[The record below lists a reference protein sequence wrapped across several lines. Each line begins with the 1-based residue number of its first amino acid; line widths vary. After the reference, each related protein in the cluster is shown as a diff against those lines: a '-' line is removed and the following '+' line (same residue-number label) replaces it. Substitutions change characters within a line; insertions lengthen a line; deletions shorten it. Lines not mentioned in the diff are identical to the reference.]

1 MHTYHYLERDKEGDS
16 MSSAKSVLRCAT
28 VLLFAFVSVLAVSG
42 CATKKY
48 VKQQV
53 DPLTGKVAE
62 IESITKKNTADIRDV
77 DSRAQAGIQAATAKA
92 EAADAKAATANQKA
106 DAAQSATDQIAKNV
120 KDVESKIGNIDT
132 YKLAESTEV
141 TFKSG
146 QFELSEE
153 AREKLDSM
161 ASKVK
166 DQKGY
171 ILEIAGFTDDRGSES
186 SNLQLSEKRAETV
199 KRYLAT
205 QHNIPLFRISVIGIG
220 EAKPAEDN
228 KTKEGRA
235 RNRRVEVRLLRST
248 V

>member
-1 MHTYHYLERDKEGDS
+1 
-16 MSSAKSVLRCAT
+16 MSSAKSILRCAT
-28 VLLFAFVSVLAVSG
+28 MLLLACVSVLAVAG

-48 VKQQV
+48 VKQQI

-62 IESITKKNTADIRDV
+62 IESITKKNAEDIRDV
-77 DSRAQAGIQAATAKA
+77 DSRAQAGIQAASTKA
-92 EAADAKAATANQKA
+92 EAADAKATTANQKA
-106 DAAQSATDQIAKNV
+106 EAAQSAEDQIAKNV
-120 KDVESKIGNIDT
+120 KDVESKLGNLDT
-132 YKLAESTEV
+132 YKLAESIEV

-146 QFELSEE
+146 KFDLSGE
-153 AREKLDSM
+153 AKEKLDSI
-161 ASKVK
+161 AAKVK

-171 ILEIAGFTDDRGSES
+171 ILEIEGFTDDRGSES
-186 SNLQLSEKRAETV
+186 FNLQLSEKRAETV

-205 QHNIPLFRISVIGIG
+205 QHEIPLFRISMIGIG
-220 EAKPAEDN
+220 EAKPADDN

>member
-1 MHTYHYLERDKEGDS
+1 
-16 MSSAKSVLRCAT
+16 MSFAKSALRCGT
-28 VLLFAFVSVLAVSG
+28 MLLLAFVSVLAVSG

-62 IESITKKNTADIRDV
+62 IESITKKNTEDIRDV

-106 DAAQSATDQIAKNV
+106 DGAQSATDQIAKNV
-120 KDVESKIGNIDT
+120 KDVESKLGNLDT

-153 AREKLDSM
+153 ARESLDSI

-171 ILEIAGFTDDRGSES
+171 ILEIKGFTDDRGSES

-228 KTKEGRA
+228 KTREGRA